1 MPPVKKNLEPYKDP
15 LVKLFRDG
23 ATYDDLKVWLEV
35 EQGLKISVRSIKDW
49 FKDWGVGRHLRVEVE
64 DHVKAKIREMYFE
77 DCADDN
83 EIIEELQE
91 KEGIFL
97 TKGAIVRMRSE
108 MNLMRRIRGPEAQA
122 EADQLAYHVIADGLL
137 TGPIDGY
144 GKGYLHAHFRSSH
157 VNVQRDR
164 LFKVYKT
171 LNPEGVQRRKK
182 DLQRR
187 RGEYIVPGPNWLWSI
202 DGHDKLKP
210 YGIEIYAGI
219 DAYSRFITWIYVG
232 VSNATAVSVAQQ
244 YIHCVKKGG
253 IFPQFVRSDC
263 GGETG
268 MLAFT
273 HYQLSK
279 ADDPSISLADC
290 YLYGTST
297 ANQRIEKWWEN
308 LTKGWEFR
316 WRVSKEAPSYTRANS
331 NSITLII
338 SHRMVNTTLTTLQML
353 LLCCQFIS
361 QLYERSFSP
370 L

>member
-1 MPPVKKNLEPYKDP
+1 MGRPSKNLEPYKD
-15 LVKLFRDG
+15 KLIELFQQG
-23 ATYDDLKVWLEV
+23 ATFEDLQTWLEDE
-35 EQGLKISVRSIKDW
+35 EQVKVSVRSLKDR
-49 FKDWGVGRHLRVEVE
+49 FKGWGISRQLRTKEVE
-64 DHVKAKIREMYFE
+64 DLVKAKVKEYYFQ
-77 DCADDN
+77 DNADDN
-83 EIIEELQE
+83 EIIEDLQ

-97 TKGAIVRMRSE
+97 TKGALVRMRFE
-108 MNLMRRIRGPEAQA
+108 LGLKRRIRGARAKA
-122 EADQLAYHVIADGLL
+122 EADQQAYEVVQEGLL

-144 GKGYLHAHFRSSH
+144 GKGYLYAHFRSSGY
-157 VNVQRDR
+157 NVQRER
-164 LFKVYKT
+164 LFQAYKAI
-171 LNPEGVQRRKK
+171 NPDGVQRRKK

-232 VSNATAVSVAQQ
+232 VSNSTAVSVVQQ
-244 YIHCVKKGG
+244 YIDCVKKRG
-253 IFPQFVRSDC
+253 IFLYFVRSDC

-279 ADDPSISLADC
+279 AVDPDISLRDC

-297 ANQRIEKWWEN
+297 ANQRIEKWWED

-316 WRVSKEAPSYTRANS
+316 WRVSRVS
-331 NSITLII
+331 
-338 SHRMVNTTLTTLQML
+338 L
-353 LLCCQFIS
+353 LVHKS
-361 QLYERSFSP
+361 
-370 L
+370 